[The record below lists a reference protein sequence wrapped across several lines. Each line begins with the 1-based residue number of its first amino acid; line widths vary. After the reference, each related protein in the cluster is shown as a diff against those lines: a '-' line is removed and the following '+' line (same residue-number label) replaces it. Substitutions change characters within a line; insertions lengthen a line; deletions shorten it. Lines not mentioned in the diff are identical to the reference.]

1 MAKKITWKLPV
12 TIFNF
17 LVPQLP
23 WWQQLMAVL
32 NKCIAISQVTA
43 GFDTTNMLTAL
54 PSSFLEPLLSLS
66 LTEDPEIRLL
76 VLQILL
82 SLIDRHDNAP
92 KFLNVRWVLEKN
104 VTWTRTCHYFVNG
117 AWSCLF
123 FVFAA
128 SFQTSLC
135 SSLKLT
141 SVPDRTTYSWKRFFS
156 FFFINFIVYLL
167 VLPLLLLL
175 FLLFLLL
182 QHGQQLYRH
191 IYLGCKEESSSR
203 RHYEALFALL
213 GLLSMELASEE
224 VVVDLIRL
232 ALALQVLTPLMR
244 LAANHVIQLSGSRFL
259 LSRIWLCL
267 PTRLCLCSTAVLFT
281 QSPLPTSTL
290 SVSSPLF
297 QPSANTFMRS
307 VLLREKIRA
316 CVGRQ
321 LSKDLFL
328 INPFSPAL
336 QVIEFRQKES
346 PYLLPEGVF
355 IENLKYVKFRSPLSS
370 I

>member
-1 MAKKITWKLPV
+1 MPT

-17 LVPQLP
+17 LAPRLP

-32 NKCIAISQVTA
+32 NRFIAISQVTA

-82 SLIDRHDNAP
+82 SLIDRHDNVP

-104 VTWTRTCHYFVNG
+104 VNWIRTCEYFMNS
-117 AWSCLF
+117 AWSCLCF

-128 SFQTSLC
+128 SFQTFLC
-135 SSLKLT
+135 WSSKLT
-141 SVPDRTTYSWKRFFS
+141 SAPDRTTYSWRRFFS
-156 FFFINFIVYLL
+156 FFFFSFYFTVYL
-167 VLPLLLLL
+167 VALPLLL
-175 FLLFLLL
+175 LLFLLL

-213 GLLSMELASEE
+213 GLLSMELANEE

-244 LAANHVIQLSGSRFL
+244 LAGNHIIQL
-259 LSRIWLCL
+259 
-267 PTRLCLCSTAVLFT
+267 
-281 QSPLPTSTL
+281 
-290 SVSSPLF
+290 
-297 QPSANTFMRS
+297 
-307 VLLREKIRA
+307 
-316 CVGRQ
+316 
-321 LSKDLFL
+321 
-328 INPFSPAL
+328 
-336 QVIEFRQKES
+336 
-346 PYLLPEGVF
+346 
-355 IENLKYVKFRSPLSS
+355 
-370 I
+370 

>member
-1 MAKKITWKLPV
+1 MLIELE
-12 TIFNF
+12 
-17 LVPQLP
+17 LV
-23 WWQQLMAVL
+23 
-32 NKCIAISQVTA
+32 II
-43 GFDTTNMLTAL
+43 
-54 PSSFLEPLLSLS
+54 S
-66 LTEDPEIRLL
+66 LT
-76 VLQILL
+76 VL
-82 SLIDRHDNAP
+82 DH
-92 KFLNVRWVLEKN
+92 V
-104 VTWTRTCHYFVNG
+104 Y
-117 AWSCLF
+117 F

-135 SSLKLT
+135 SSSKLT
-141 SVPDRTTYSWKRFFS
+141 SVLDRTTYSWKRFCFL
-156 FFFINFIVYLL
+156 FFFKKNAILYLL

-232 ALALQVLTPLMR
+232 VLALQVLTPLMH
-244 LAANHVIQLSGSRFL
+244 LAANQVIQLLGSRFL

-267 PTRLCLCSTAVLFT
+267 PTRLCPCSTAVLFT

-307 VLLREKIRA
+307 VLLRVRIRA
-316 CVGRQ
+316 CVSVASCPRT
-321 LSKDLFL
+321 LS
-328 INPFSPAL
+328 
-336 QVIEFRQKES
+336 
-346 PYLLPEGVF
+346 
-355 IENLKYVKFRSPLSS
+355 
-370 I
+370 